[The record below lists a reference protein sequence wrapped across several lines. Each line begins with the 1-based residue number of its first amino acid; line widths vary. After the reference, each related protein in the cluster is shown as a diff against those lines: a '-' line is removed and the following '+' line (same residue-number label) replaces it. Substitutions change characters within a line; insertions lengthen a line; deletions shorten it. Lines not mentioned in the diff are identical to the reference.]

1 MEYKFK
7 LLKLHCAGCALALEQ
22 NLNQIEGVEA
32 QINFVTK
39 RLRLKITTEKP
50 AETLT
55 EVKIAIT
62 KFDHSIE
69 IVDFEDE
76 EDALRRE
83 RQARDIK
90 IMRYITVAILL
101 FLNIFIN
108 IFWLKITFFLIAY
121 VLAGFDVLLAA
132 TKNIRHG
139 KVFDENFLMS
149 IASLGAFFVG
159 EYFEAV
165 CVVFLFGVGEIFE
178 DLAVS
183 KSRKTIKA
191 VLEIKQPYANLVL
204 SDSESQVELKNVK
217 VGDLIRIKPGER
229 VPLDGIIMEGTS
241 YLDTSAITGESKE
254 KIVTVGDRVLSG
266 SINGASL
273 LLVRVESL
281 EFDSTVSKIIDMVQN
296 ATESKAKTEK
306 FISKFSKVYTP
317 TVIVLAFLIMFI
329 PPIILGFNTFSEFAY
344 RALGFLVVSCPCALV
359 ISVPLSYFAGIGA
372 AAKLGVMVKSTNF
385 LETLAKVDCVVFDK
399 TGTLTEGNFEIVEIY
414 AAEGKT
420 SDEVLEFAAYAESYS
435 NHKIAKSVLR
445 AYKESEISKTI
456 NAAWINDYE
465 EVAGRGVKANIFMQ
479 DVLVGNSKLLKENEI
494 NFIEVSKPGSVLYI
508 AIDGKFAG
516 YIVISDTIKKDSTNA
531 IKFLKELGI
540 NDISLSTGDEESA
553 AKAISNKIGIKN
565 CNFGLLPEDKVLI
578 IADKVQDGK
587 TVAFVGDGI
596 NDAPSLANANVGIS
610 MGGFGSDIAVEASDV
625 VIMTDEPSKV
635 AVAIK
640 KAKQTRKIVLEN
652 IIGSIAIKVLTLTL
666 ISLGLAGMWMAV
678 FADVGVSLLAV
689 LNSLRTN
696 INNK

>member
-7 LLKLHCAGCALALEQ
+7 LLRMHCAGCALALEQ
-22 NLNQIEGVEA
+22 NLNQIDGVEA

-39 RLRLKITTEKP
+39 RLKLKIVTESP

-83 RQARDIK
+83 KQARDIK
-90 IMRYITVAILL
+90 IMRYATVAILL
-101 FLNIFIN
+101 ILNAFLPV
-108 IFWLKITFFLIAY
+108 FWLKIAFFATAY
-121 VLAGFDVLLAA
+121 VLAGLDVLIAA
-132 TKNIRHG
+132 FKNIRYG
-139 KVFDENFLMS
+139 KIFDENFLMT
-149 IASLGAFFVG
+149 IASIGAFVVG

-165 CVVFLFGVGEIFE
+165 CVVLLFGIGEIFE
-178 DLAVS
+178 DFAVS
-183 KSRKTIKA
+183 KSRKKIKA
-191 VLEIKQPYANLVL
+191 VLEIKQPYANLI
-204 SDSESQVELKNVK
+204 SDDGDTQVELKNIK
-217 VGDLIRIKPGER
+217 IGDLIRIKPGER
-229 VPLDGIIMEGTS
+229 VPLDGVVVEGTS

-266 SINGASL
+266 SINGATVL
-273 LLVRVESL
+273 IVKVESL
-281 EFDSTVSKIIDMVQN
+281 EADSTVSKIIDMVQN

-306 FISKFSKVYTP
+306 FISRFSKIYTP
-317 TVIVLAFLIMFI
+317 TVIGLAFVIMFV
-329 PPIILGFNTFSEFAY
+329 PPIILGFHTFAEFAY

-372 AAKLGVMVKSTNF
+372 AAKLGIMIKSTNF
-385 LETLAKVDCVVFDK
+385 LETLAKVDSVVFDK

-420 SDEVLEFAAYAESYS
+420 KDEILEIAAYAESYS
-435 NHKIAKSVLR
+435 NHKIAKSVLKT
-445 AYKESEISKTI
+445 YKESEHSKAI
-456 NAAWINDYE
+456 NAAWINGYE
-465 EVAGRGVKANIFMQ
+465 EVVGKGIKANIFMQ
-479 DVLVGNSKLLKENEI
+479 DVLVGNAKLLRENEI
-494 NFIEVSKPGSVLYI
+494 NFLEVSKPGSVLYV
-508 AIDGKFAG
+508 AIDSRFAG
-516 YIVISDTIKKDSTNA
+516 YIVVADTIKKDAAKA
-531 IKFLKELGI
+531 IGDLKELKI
-540 NDISLSTGDEESA
+540 DDISLSTGDEESA
-553 AKAISNKIGIKN
+553 AKAVCSKIGIKN

-578 IADKVQDGK
+578 IADKVQEGK

-596 NDAPSLANANVGIS
+596 NDAPSLANSNVGIS

-640 KAKQTRKIVLEN
+640 KAKQTRKIVLQN
-652 IIGSIAIKVLTLTL
+652 IIGSIAIKIVSLAL
-666 ISLGLAGMWMAV
+666 ISFGLAGMWMAV